1 MISNSCVRLESHGA
15 LPDIS
20 RPAFRAQLVP
30 GQLLFDADR
39 AGRVRRETPRES
51 LETVSFR
58 AVNVSRRVLR
68 LCVRCG
74 SRGSMS
80 CLPEPGSGSGET
92 DDSAGLQIILGII
105 LGAQS

>member
-1 MISNSCVRLESHGA
+1 MLIAPVGS
-15 LPDIS
+15 
-20 RPAFRAQLVP
+20 
-30 GQLLFDADR
+30 DAKL
-39 AGRVRRETPRES
+39 RVNRSKP
-51 LETVSFR
+51 SFR